1 MIKSQQNATETLW
14 FRVDK
19 ELVKKENFTEQNVW
33 DAIYKKDY
41 FISKFGAINYS
52 HKNENKVVLEIILE
66 QFDVPERFEKQL
78 LLIAKHKELELKM
91 RIAIDYDGRK
101 KTSDNSQN

>member
-41 FISKFGAINYS
+41 FISKFGATP
-52 HKNENKVVLEIILE
+52 KNENKVVLEIILE

-101 KTSDNSQN
+101 KTSDNS